1 MEKHIAKRIG
11 QQVAFKSA
19 FIGIFLKA
27 PYFGRFTRIEVLK
40 RERNMYSLGV
50 KYGLTFLIAK
60 SKSILLFIVLIA
72 ATQNANAQYS
82 IDKEKYDFRD
92 YEFRESDRYNPT
104 IATVAA
110 LVVPGLGHF
119 YCKENQRGLRIIG
132 IFGGG
137 MVVTMSG
144 LVVEV
149 LTNMDGSRKGFTVGQ
164 GLIAAGLLTSVG
176 VYVWSPI
183 DAAHV
188 AKVKNLALR
197 DKQGTSFTIGLA
209 PQNINPTSQTIGLS
223 LKVNF

>member
-1 MEKHIAKRIG
+1 M
-11 QQVAFKSA
+11 
-19 FIGIFLKA
+19 
-27 PYFGRFTRIEVLK
+27 
-40 RERNMYSLGV
+40 
-50 KYGLTFLIAK
+50 
-60 SKSILLFIVLIA
+60 KSILLFIVLIA

-183 DAAHV
+183 DAARV